1 MLVTALKQFQLQC
14 SMHAVVILQLLQQ
27 WPIINEAVKRVKK
40 SETDQ
45 LAKAAKK
52 SNKSSRTTK
61 VCTVARACIVVAT
74 QPTEG
79 LLQQPDAVLTT
90 TTSTTV
96 GGSNSSNSS
105 DSSSSSSSSSSST
118 GGGSTSSHSNGS
130 SSGGDCSSTSNSSG
144 SSSSIN
150 SELVALQGLQQRDT
164 YSHLTL
170 RLPTVKAEVRPCI
183 YRRHEVYTCD

>member
-14 SMHAVVILQLLQQ
+14 SVHAVVIPQLLQQ

-45 LAKAAKK
+45 LTKQAKK
-52 SNKSSRTTK
+52 ANKSSKTTK

-79 LLQQPDAVLTT
+79 LLQQPDAVVA
-90 TTSTTV
+90 TTSSSTGSSSSSS
-96 GGSNSSNSS
+96 GGSSSSG
-105 DSSSSSSSSSSST
+105 SSSSSSSSS
-118 GGGSTSSHSNGS
+118 G
-130 SSGGDCSSTSNSSG
+130 CS
-144 SSSSIN
+144 

-170 RLPTVKAEVRPCI
+170 RLPTVKAEVRSCM
-183 YRRHEVYTCD
+183 YCRNEVYTCD